1 MSNEA
6 FFSVAGYVATE
17 PKPTL
22 TSSGVP
28 TVSMRL
34 AWTPRRFDKATGE
47 WADEPSS
54 FASVRCFRK
63 LAQNA
68 AICLRKGDAVVV
80 TGTMRIRE
88 YDAQD
93 GTKRTNVDILAT
105 SIGPD
110 LSRRPVSFNVLR
122 QPAEHAALEQPPGRS
137 AGPAADGQDPGEDAA
152 DDLTPGEEMPGENE
166 VDEDSEA
173 AAEPV
178 AAPF

>member
-47 WADEPSS
+47 WTDEPSS

-68 AICLRKGDAVVV
+68 AICLRKGDPVVV
-80 TGTMRIRE
+80 TGTMRIRD
-88 YDAQD
+88 YDAKD
-93 GTKRTNVDILAT
+93 GTKRTNVDVLAT

-122 QPAEHAALEQPPGRS
+122 PSAEHAATEQAAGRAGS
-137 AGPAADGQDPGEDAA
+137 ATADGQDPGDDAA
-152 DDLTPGEEMPGENE
+152 DDLTPADDMLAENDI
-166 VDEDSEA
+166 DEDAEA
-173 AAEPV
+173 PAEPV